1 MKTCILPYLQF
12 TTGLKCDDDD
22 DKNDDDEDA
31 VLLCGGERE
40 HVSIKFVQSEILNDH

>member
-1 MKTCILPYLQF
+1 MKTCILSYLQF

-22 DKNDDDEDA
+22 DKDDDDEDA

-40 HVSIKFVQSEILNDH
+40 HVSIKFVQSEISNDH